1 MEKEIKERLQR
12 LACALIDQETANI
25 FVEPQV
31 GSEGFWFGGGN
42 VIYDSDGTFWLCGRY
57 RNHGD
62 SRTGV
67 GAGERGLELAIF
79 SSDSVM
85 GPWEKRKSF
94 TKKEL
99 QNGNDEVVSIEG
111 ASLLMAPTGVELFL
125 STEKDRSYPSK
136 FTDYQKRGTGIWDID
151 IVESDSI
158 MGLDPST
165 VYTAIRSDELG
176 SLHVKDPVAFQ
187 IPGENDQTGV
197 LFCSH
202 PYTWASSNTGLAVRG
217 SGQDQY
223 KIESFNVLSR
233 GNSWDIACT
242 RITDRLPVPPLGAF
256 SEMCPISIYFY
267 DGAECL
273 RSLDESVV
281 GVSRPRGF
289 SCEEIGGMAAGF
301 DQSFPEIYR
310 ISSHEPMFVSPHG
323 TGCSRYVSTLITP
336 EGILATWQQ
345 SQENLSQP
353 LVGNFL
359 SNQKIAEILS

>member
-1 MEKEIKERLQR
+1 MEKEIKQRLQR
-12 LACALIDQETANI
+12 LACALIDQEAAKVI
-25 FVEPQV
+25 VEPQV

-42 VIYDSDGTFWLCGRY
+42 VVSDSDGTFWLCGRY

-67 GAGERGLELAIF
+67 GSGERGLELAIF
-79 SSDSVM
+79 SSDSVL
-85 GPWEKRKSF
+85 GPWEKKKSF

-111 ASLLMAPTGVELFL
+111 ASLLMRPTGVELFL
-125 STEKDRSYPSK
+125 STEKDRSYPSD
-136 FTDYQKRGTGIWDID
+136 FIDYQKEGTGIWDID

-158 MGLDPST
+158 MSLDPAS

-187 IPGENDQTGV
+187 ISGDNDQIGV

-217 SGQDQY
+217 SGQEQY

-233 GNSWDIACT
+233 GNSWDVACT
-242 RITDRLPVPPLGAF
+242 RITDCLRVPSLGIF
-256 SEMCPISIYFY
+256 SEIPPISIYFY

-273 RSLDESVV
+273 RPLDESTN
-281 GVSRPRGF
+281 GVSRSRGF
-289 SCEEIGGMAAGF
+289 SCEEIGGMAIGF
-301 DQSFPEIYR
+301 DQSFPEICR
-310 ISSHEPMFVSPHG
+310 ISSHEPMFISPHG

-359 SNQKIAEILS
+359 PNKQIEEILS

>member
-12 LACALIDQETANI
+12 FAVALIDQERAKI
-25 FVEPQV
+25 LVEPQD

-42 VIYDSDGTFWLCGRY
+42 VTCDPDGIFWLCGRY

-67 GAGERGLELAIF
+67 GFGERGLELAIF
-79 SSDSVM
+79 SANSVL
-85 GPWEKRKSF
+85 GPWEKKKSF

-99 QNGNDEVVSIEG
+99 ENGSAKVVSIEG
-111 ASLLMAPTGVELFL
+111 TSLVVGSDGVELFL
-125 STEKDRSYPSK
+125 STEKDRNYPSNVI
-136 FTDYQKRGTGIWDID
+136 DYQKRGTGIWDID
-151 IVESDSI
+151 VIKSDSI
-158 MGLDPST
+158 MGLDPSS
-165 VYTAIRSDELG
+165 VSVAIRSDELC
-176 SLHVKDPVAFQ
+176 SLHLKDPVSFQ
-187 IPGENDQTGV
+187 IPGGHEHTGI

-202 PYTWASSNTGLAVRG
+202 PYTWASSNTGLAVRE
-217 SGQDQY
+217 SKEDQF
-223 KIESFNVLSR
+223 KIKSFNVLAR
-233 GNSWDIACT
+233 GNSWDVACT
-242 RITDRLPVPPLGAF
+242 RITDRLQVPALGVF
-256 SEMCPISIYFY
+256 SDIPPISIYFY

-273 RSLDESVV
+273 RSLEQSNF

-289 SCEEIGGMAAGF
+289 SCEEIGGMAVGN
-301 DQSFPEIYR
+301 DESFPEIDR

-336 EGILATWQQ
+336 DGVLATWQQ

-359 SNQKIAEILS
+359 SNQQIEEILT